1 MGASMKSIRFFHRRY
16 NFTSNQK
23 DRSRCEQSL
32 MHSLRIVTAANTAK
46 QFEWDENLS
55 DSNLIWLNGET
66 IPLNSLSDEHK
77 EQLLFTTAPT
87 PLVRDHTKLQ
97 TRHRQYRKKI
107 KTAVTAEYKNGND
120 VAAKFLEEIL
130 DSSGHVSYSKIEK
143 FKTMEMSRK
152 NQRVKMLET
161 YLDAHNQTQSRP
173 NLNSTFIQEGIFK
186 IPHQWK
192 VSNEQI
198 SLHEYVDFTVKF
210 LTHHFPDYPI
220 KMVIGHD
227 DERDVEENTGA
238 HTHYFL
244 SARNTITGE
253 FDLLRSQKIVVNQY
267 IEKVGLKDKA
277 LPVEADLSVEQ
288 RKFFGEMFQKMVF
301 DYANQNLFKQ
311 KGLIAELAPET
322 ERRSKQRQKMNQ
334 EAKLPKSQ
342 REFNFHNL
350 MLKKQQELLVE
361 LEHQVMNSEQKLAE
375 SSLKLNIMLGEL
387 MMLEDKQREAKKV
400 HVVLSNQVQEL
411 RAEKQTLL
419 MTLRTFNDELL
430 SKLTAFCSNFFM
442 AVHTNDLGYQGKA
455 RRFLEQTIN
464 SLWDLPKPLRIKAKA
479 LVSHLLLQ
487 SRDSRL
493 ERSQQNTNER

>member
-23 DRSRCEQSL
+23 DRSRCERSL
-32 MHSLRIVTAANTAK
+32 MHSLRIVTEANTAK

-55 DSNLIWLNGET
+55 DSNLIWRNGET
-66 IPLNSLSDEHK
+66 LPLNSLSDEHK

-97 TRHRQYRKKI
+97 TRNRQYRKKI
-107 KTAVTAEYKNGND
+107 KTAITAEYKNGND

-130 DSSGHVSYSKIEK
+130 DSSGHVSYSKIDL
-143 FKTMEMSRK
+143 FKTMVMSRK

-161 YLDAHNQTQSRP
+161 YLDAHNQTQSRA
-173 NLNSTFIQEGIFK
+173 NLNCTFIQEGIFK

-192 VSNEQI
+192 VTNEQV
-198 SLHEYVDFTVKF
+198 SLQEYMTFTVNF

-220 KMVIGHD
+220 QLVIGHD
-227 DERDVEENTGA
+227 DEREIDENTGA

-244 SARNTITGE
+244 SGRNKNTGE

-267 IEKVGLKDKA
+267 IEKLGLKDKVI
-277 LPVEADLSVEQ
+277 PVDENLSVEQ
-288 RKFFGEMFQKMVF
+288 RKLFGEMFQKMVF
-301 DYANQNLFKQ
+301 EFANQHLFKQ

-342 REFNFHNL
+342 REFNFQNL
-350 MLKKQQELLVE
+350 MLKKQQEQLVE

-387 MMLEDKQREAKKV
+387 MMLEDKQREAKKE
-400 HVVLSNQVQEL
+400 HAVLSNQVKEL

-442 AVHTNDLGYQGKA
+442 AVHTNDLGYQDKA

-464 SLWDLPKPLRIKAKA
+464 TLWDLPEPLRIKAKA
-479 LVSHLLLQ
+479 LLSHLSTQ
-487 SRDSRL
+487 SRDGRH

>member
-1 MGASMKSIRFFHRRY
+1 MKSIRFFHRRY

-32 MHSLRIVTAANTAK
+32 KHSLRIATDTQPTK
-46 QFEWDENLS
+46 QFEWNKGLCD
-55 DSNLIWLNGET
+55 DNLIWLNGET
-66 IPLNSLSDEHK
+66 LSLNSLSDEHK
-77 EQLLFTTAPT
+77 ERLLLTTAPA

-107 KTAVTAEYKNGND
+107 KTAITAEYKNGND

-130 DSSGHVSYSKIEK
+130 ESSGHVSYSKIEK
-143 FKTMEMSRK
+143 FKTMAMSRK

-173 NLNSTFIQEGIFK
+173 NLNCTFIQEGIFK

-192 VSNEQI
+192 VGNDLI
-198 SLHEYVDFTVKF
+198 SLHEYVDFTVTF

-227 DERDVEENTGA
+227 DERHALENTGA

-244 SARNTITGE
+244 SAKNKITGE
-253 FDLLRSQKIVVNQY
+253 SDLLRSQKIVVNQY
-267 IEKVGLKDKA
+267 IEKVGLKNKA
-277 LPVEADLSVEQ
+277 LPVDADLSVDQ

-301 DYANQNLFKQ
+301 EYANQHLFKQ
-311 KGLIAELAPET
+311 KDLIAELAPET

-334 EAKLPKSQ
+334 EAKLPKSE

-350 MLKKQQELLVE
+350 LIKEKKEKLLELNY
-361 LEHQVMNSEQKLAE
+361 QVTNTE
-375 SSLKLNIMLGEL
+375 SQLDEKNTQLNIMVGEL
-387 MMLEDKQREAKKV
+387 LMLKEEQSETQQKNSILLK
-400 HVVLSNQVQEL
+400 QVQEL

-419 MTLRTFNDELL
+419 ITLRTFNDELMN
-430 SKLTAFCSNFFM
+430 KLTIFCTKLFM
-442 AVHTNDLGYQGKA
+442 ALHTKDLGYQHKA
-455 RRFLEQTIN
+455 MRFLDEAMNTLLELPAPVKVKAQELIN
-464 SLWDLPKPLRIKAKA
+464 KLSP
-479 LVSHLLLQ
+479 
-487 SRDSRL
+487 SRKEERPRLDSK
-493 ERSQQNTNER
+493 ER

>member
-23 DRSRCEQSL
+23 DRSRCERSL
-32 MHSLRIVTAANTAK
+32 MHSLRIVTEANTAK
-46 QFEWDENLS
+46 QFEWEERLSGTNL
-55 DSNLIWLNGET
+55 LWRNGET
-66 IPLNSLSDEHK
+66 LLLNSLSDEYK
-77 EQLLFTTAPT
+77 EQLLFTIAPT

-107 KTAVTAEYKNGND
+107 KTAITAEYKNGND
-120 VAAKFLEEIL
+120 AAAKFLEEIL
-130 DSSGHVSYSKIEK
+130 GSSGHVSYSKIDL

-173 NLNSTFIQEGIFK
+173 NLNCTFIQEGIFK
-186 IPHQWK
+186 VPHQWK
-192 VSNEQI
+192 VTNEQV
-198 SLHEYVDFTVKF
+198 SLQEYMTFTVNF

-220 KMVIGHD
+220 QLVIGHD
-227 DERDVEENTGA
+227 DEREIDENTGA

-244 SARNTITGE
+244 SGRNKNTGE

-267 IEKVGLKDKA
+267 IEKLGLKDKVI
-277 LPVEADLSVEQ
+277 PVDENLSVEQ
-288 RKFFGEMFQKMVF
+288 RKLFGEMFQKMVF
-301 DYANQNLFKQ
+301 EFANQHLFKH

-350 MLKKQQELLVE
+350 MIKKQQEQLVE

-387 MMLEDKQREAKKV
+387 MMLEDKQREAKKE

-430 SKLTAFCSNFFM
+430 SKLAAFCSNFFM
-442 AVHTNDLGYQGKA
+442 SVHTSDLGYQDKA

-464 SLWDLPKPLRIKAKA
+464 TLWDLPEPLRMRAKA
-479 LVSHLLLQ
+479 LVSQLSLQ
-487 SRDSRL
+487 SRDGRH